1 MLSFCLCGI
10 ILTKNACGAH
20 SPPLPPCDDAGGPFD
35 LFLLN
40 DVGVSLVSLH
50 ITSYLYLFLRLVH
63 QSSLT
68 FCPNNSLCLPG
79 KILAFSFGIF
89 LGLCSFI
96 KALRTDKRL
105 LFVNKE

>member
-68 FCPNNSLCLPG
+68 FCPNNSLCLPE